1 MEVIKMEWLPSLSD
15 SDLAFIIV
23 FYIYLLGA
31 SIFSFVLVSI
41 YTKIETGKSWKS
53 IFNDFK

>member
-1 MEVIKMEWLPSLSD
+1 MDFTFGLSE

-31 SIFSFVLVSI
+31 SIVSVVLVSI
-41 YTKIETGKSWKS
+41 YTKLETRKSWKE
-53 IFNDFK
+53 IFKEI

>member
-1 MEVIKMEWLPSLSD
+1 MEWLPSLSD

-31 SIFSFVLVSI
+31 SIVSFVLVSI